1 MKTTFLL
8 PIALIFVSAASAD
21 YSIDW
26 HTIDGGGGTSGG
38 GIYQLTGAIGQPDAG
53 YHYGD
58 NYELL
63 GGFWVGGPGCFVDFG
78 HFARFAQYW
87 LETGTELPAD
97 LYVDENNIVDI
108 LDLREFVGQWLY
120 YCPYDWPLK

>member
-1 MKTTFLL
+1 MQKILL
-8 PIALIFVSAASAD
+8 LTAVLVLVSTANAD
-21 YSIDW
+21 YEISW

-53 YHYGD
+53 YHYGG

-63 GGFWVGGPGCFVDFG
+63 GGFWVGGAGCFVDFG

-87 LETGTELPAD
+87 LDTGTGLPAD
-97 LYVDENNIVDI
+97 LYEDDVVDL
-108 LDLREFVGQWLY
+108 LDLREFINQWLY
-120 YCPYDWPLK
+120 YCPYYWPLK